1 MTPEEQ
7 SALREIGL
15 TIHENLLVAIF
26 MSFFYGM
33 YLLIFPIA
41 VTTLLRNGILKG
53 VNNRASLSM
62 FILTLLTFL
71 STTLFW
77 TMYIAEYTATV
88 RLNLYSNFDV
98 SIVDRAAVAS
108 RQAIRFAMVILW
120 PQLIN
125 FMVGD
130 AIVVWRVWVLYSERK
145 YVRISLVVLWVLT
158 CLSYTAY
165 TGWRQHLMI
174 INGTGAFDTIA
185 ENLQVICFSMSCGT
199 NIIGTCL
206 IGLKAWEFRR
216 YIRMNTG
223 GKGKS
228 TVIQR
233 CLDLMTETGILYC
246 ILQFTFLMLNSI
258 QSSNNEPSGG
268 AMDIATH
275 LMIEAAIVIGAIYPI
290 LTVILVSQ
298 SRSIAAT
305 PHAREPG
312 STGSSANDPSI
323 QFGTNSITTVD
334 FRTNDSYSGTNL
346 FHMSVN
352 SSKV

>member
-1 MTPEEQ
+1 
-7 SALREIGL
+7 
-15 TIHENLLVAIF
+15 
-26 MSFFYGM
+26 
-33 YLLIFPIA
+33 
-41 VTTLLRNGILKG
+41 
-53 VNNRASLSM
+53 
-62 FILTLLTFL
+62 
-71 STTLFW
+71 
-77 TMYIAEYTATV
+77 
-88 RLNLYSNFDV
+88 
-98 SIVDRAAVAS
+98 
-108 RQAIRFAMVILW
+108 
-120 PQLIN
+120 
-125 FMVGD
+125 
-130 AIVVWRVWVLYSERK
+130 VLYNERK

-165 TGWRQHLMI
+165 TGWRQHLMN

-185 ENLQVICFSMSCGT
+185 ESLQVICFSMSCGT

-206 IGLKAWEFRR
+206 IGFKAWEFRR

-312 STGSSANDPSI
+312 PTGSSANDPSI